1 MAQLLDDLIARVER
15 LEGIVISLTG
25 DATLATL
32 ADDTPNDTPA
42 LTLDDV
48 RDAVLKAAE
57 RDVPKTMIKGV
68 LVNYGDQGKLSTIL
82 TTHYPE
88 VVRNLEALTP

>member
-25 DATLATL
+25 DAALATL
-32 ADDTPNDTPA
+32 ADDTPDDATDY
-42 LTLDDV
+42 TLDDV
-48 RDAVLKAAE
+48 RDAALAAAE

-82 TTHYPE
+82 PSHFGE
-88 VVRNLEALTP
+88 VVRKLGELQP